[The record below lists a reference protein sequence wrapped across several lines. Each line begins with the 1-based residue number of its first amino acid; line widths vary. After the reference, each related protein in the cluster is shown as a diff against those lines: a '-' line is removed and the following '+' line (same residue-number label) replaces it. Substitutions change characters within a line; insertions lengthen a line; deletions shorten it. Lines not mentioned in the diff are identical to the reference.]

1 VFLVAAATAVPQY
14 GFFPQTPQ
22 APPQSSYGGNNNGQ
36 AGGNPQQIEEI
47 QRQWAQFTA

>member
-22 APPQSSYGGNNNGQ
+22 APPQSPYGGNNNGQ
-36 AGGNPQQIEEI
+36 TGGKPQIEEI
-47 QRQWAQFTA
+47 QRQWAQFAE